1 MRPPF
6 SCPLLVH
13 TYPSQKFW
21 TLLGQVVWVAAM
33 ETVGFLLIVGIDS
46 LGVAACMYGDDFY
59 LHWSGPCELLN
70 HMVIVEYTHSFYWV
84 LG

>member
-46 LGVAACMYGDDFY
+46 LGVTACMYEVKLF
-59 LHWSGPCELLN
+59 LQWSSPRECLLA
-70 HMVIVEYTHSFYWV
+70 W
-84 LG
+84 